1 MLDEITS
8 GTWMH
13 TVLGL
18 QVCAGILRQMPQT
31 LPFQQPKFTVLRLQV
46 YASPPGSCSSVAPK
60 WTISLLVVIFFL
72 LNYNLF
78 FGGGPTPGNN
88 GPWHWLIRHPDP
100 QAWQELRNQS
110 QSCESQGGRPGLP
123 SLSLIACTVSM
134 DIEQQWTQTG
144 QSSHTHTHTQTQWP
158 TSICPAAHTGGDET
172 DLPMLQGQRQ
182 KRHPLL
188 LLGNGTQTCPRVC
201 QNTPIFQSF
210 F

>member
-78 FGGGPTPGNN
+78 LGGGT
-88 GPWHWLIRHPDP
+88 HSRK
-100 QAWQELRNQS
+100 
-110 QSCESQGGRPGLP
+110 
-123 SLSLIACTVSM
+123 
-134 DIEQQWTQTG
+134 QWTMTLANKTSRP
-144 QSSHTHTHTQTQWP
+144 SSLARAQKSKSKLWKSRWPPWAPLPVPNSLYSLHGHRATMNSNWAKQPHTHTVAYLHLPSCAHRQWWNGP
-158 TSICPAAHTGGDET
+158 SHAPGPASEAPSAAAPGEWNTNMSRS
-172 DLPMLQGQRQ
+172 PS
-182 KRHPLL
+182 KHP
-188 LLGNGTQTCPRVC
+188 NF
-201 QNTPIFQSF
+201 FQSF